1 MPARM
6 RLAPTIHTDRT
17 DTASLGTTSNKFGP
31 TEIGK
36 AVKLIGPDQ
45 FGLCSAGDKIEAI
58 CTSVETDVGFGGTRG
73 GFTVGGITRQSLLEV
88 VAGVQLAINDR
99 VVAAAQPAL
108 GTALTSV
115 GDGAIP
121 ATPVQKAAVGDN
133 DTFGYRIVGFGPAG
147 TGAAGTVCI
156 AQAL

>member
-17 DTASLGTTSNKFGP
+17 DTASLGTTTNKF
-31 TEIGK
+31 TSAEIGK
-36 AVKLIGPDQ
+36 AIKLIGPDQ

-58 CTSVETDVGFGGTRG
+58 CTSVETDTGYGATRG
-73 GFTVGGITRQSLLEV
+73 GFTIGGVTRANLIEV
-88 VAGVQLAINDR
+88 VATVQLAINDR

-108 GTALTSV
+108 GTPLTGIGS
-115 GDGAIP
+115 GDTP
-121 ATPVQKAAVGDN
+121 ATPVQKAAAGDN

-147 TGAAGTVCI
+147 TGAAGTVCV